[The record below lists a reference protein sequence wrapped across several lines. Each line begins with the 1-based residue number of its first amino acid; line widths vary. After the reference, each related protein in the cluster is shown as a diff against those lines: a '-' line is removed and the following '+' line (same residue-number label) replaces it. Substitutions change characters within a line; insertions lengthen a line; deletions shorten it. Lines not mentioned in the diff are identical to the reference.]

1 MRLLTT
7 LAYGSIPFDDEHTVR
22 VDPGEVCAGRSHD
35 RVEPAL
41 GPLGDR
47 AGARFCAGAKRRI
60 RLHDD
65 DLPARELER
74 RGVNPGEAELEH
86 ASGAVAQQLEDQ
98 WRRGGGESRRQPR
111 HGQTLTFAHRGAST
125 RLRSHPSNLI
135 RVMPAKGVRWFH
147 AASRLRAPIP
157 AEGPGSRPT

>member
-7 LAYGSIPFDDEHTVR
+7 LPYGSIPFDDEHMVR
-22 VDPGEVCAGRSHD
+22 VDAGEVRAGGSHD

-47 AGARFCAGAKRRI
+47 AGTRFCASAKRGI

-74 RGVNPGEAELEH
+74 RGVDPGEAQLEH
-86 ASGAVAQQLEDQ
+86 AAGSFTEQVED
-98 WRRGGGESRRQPR
+98 RRRGGGGESRRQPR
-111 HGQTLTFAHRGAST
+111 HGQTLTFAHRGAS
-125 RLRSHPSNLI
+125 RR
-135 RVMPAKGVRWFH
+135 G
-147 AASRLRAPIP
+147 
-157 AEGPGSRPT
+157 